1 MKKLLLAG
9 VAAFAV
15 AGAANTASAEID
27 IELGGF
33 VKGYASFVDQ
43 DETAG
48 NVNVP
53 GGKASKSLKS
63 DSKGHGTEK
72 KGKGEE
78 GGTNT
83 DSVIGS

>member
-1 MKKLLLAG
+1 MG
-9 VAAFAV
+9 
-15 AGAANTASAEID
+15 GTASNITK
-27 IELGGF
+27 GGEGGGSNTGLTGNDT
-33 VKGYASFVDQ
+33 KEDS
-43 DETAG
+43 AG

-53 GGKASKSLKS
+53 GGKAGKSNKA